1 MRFYLPLLLRGPYET
16 FMSFLTISN
25 QVFSAALSSQAV
37 PFRGA
42 APRSP
47 QWVCSV
53 LPLEVHSFMTMV
65 CFSANL
71 PMVTTSLLRQWV
83 LNWSNGVA
91 SFWKAIFCSNYLF

>member
-25 QVFSAALSSQAV
+25 QAFSVALSSQAV

-47 QWVCSV
+47 QWACSV
-53 LPLEVHSFMTMV
+53 LPLEVHSFMTMA
-65 CFSANL
+65 CFSASL
-71 PMVTTSLLRQWV
+71 PMVTTSLLRQW
-83 LNWSNGVA
+83 
-91 SFWKAIFCSNYLF
+91 C